1 MTEDEREPIE
11 DARGGYDA
19 PHDEPDAREEQREED
34 DDVTIPAVPP
44 PAH

>member
-1 MTEDEREPIE
+1 MTEDESTPIE
-11 DARGGYDA
+11 DARGGFDA
-19 PHDEPDAREEQREED
+19 PDEPDLREEEVEEG

>member
-11 DARGGYDA
+11 DARGGYDS
-19 PHDEPDAREEQREED
+19 PDEPDLREQEREED
-34 DDVTIPAVPP
+34 DEVTIPAAPP